1 MMKTIIYNILKIGYD
16 GIAFAVC
23 CGLIASFI
31 IPIKSFLIFTVFV
44 VFADTVTGI
53 MAAKKRGEEI
63 TSKGLYRTSQKC
75 LVYLCGIMIFEGA
88 RLTFQLP
95 FNITYMV
102 AFTIAT
108 TETLRCLAHQ
118 PMSEMLMSKLQFWL
132 FLSKS
137 SKPEP
142 LPVDPSR
149 ESISQ

>member
-31 IPIKSFLIFTVFV
+31 IPIKSFLLFTVFV

-95 FNITYMV
+95 FNITHMV

-108 TETLRCLAHQ
+108 TE
-118 PMSEMLMSKLQFWL
+118 L
-132 FLSKS
+132 F
-137 SKPEP
+137 
-142 LPVDPSR
+142 
-149 ESISQ
+149 SIAETVPTRPRSGRRWARRRPHTRRRI